1 MDRSTILVATDG
13 SAAAVEATKLASELA
28 RASGDELVFVTA
40 WRELRG
46 DFGLPLHR
54 LIPDLVEAEREW
66 AEQTL
71 AAAAADA
78 RATGLEARTVCRH
91 GPPAEEICELAREL
105 RPRLLVL
112 GSTGWGSIEGAVFGS
127 VSAHVLH
134 ETQSPVLLVPAPSLR
149 KSTPAMAAAAR
160 LV

>member
-1 MDRSTILVATDG
+1 MDKSTILVATDG
-13 SAAAVEATKLASELA
+13 SAAAVEATKLACELA

-54 LIPDLVEAEREW
+54 LIPDLIEAERDW
-66 AEQTL
+66 AEQTI

-78 RATGLEARTVCRH
+78 KAAGLEARTVCRH
-91 GPPAEEICELAREL
+91 GEPAEEICEFAREL

-112 GSTGWGSIEGAVFGS
+112 GSTGWGLIEGAVFGS
-127 VSAHVLH
+127 VSARVLH
-134 ETQSPVLLVPAPSLR
+134 DTPSPILLVPAPSQR
-149 KSTPAMAAAAR
+149 KSPRAMAAAAG
-160 LV
+160 LA